1 MEEAIALDSIQAIA
15 ASFGAS
21 FDAEKIID
29 TVLEKD
35 GTRYY
40 KVRWVKYSWEPAAS
54 FTHLEHLI
62 REFWNQFGQTPE
74 SLQNVANK
82 RQITPSKISLT
93 QELPTQ
99 VQSSTNDPGIAS
111 ILTSNP
117 IADDITQV
125 QSADTLQIQPSAI
138 QIPTSFTHL
147 TALSA
152 AVTPQHVDIMPQI
165 QQIPLAEPI
174 QQASQGL
181 NDGNPTMK
189 MIPDKRTRGSG
200 STKKRRKIPGNCPI
214 CGKFFKSTTNIA
226 AHKKLHTEERQYHC
240 QECGKKFRRKL
251 HLSRH
256 LESHAGIKS
265 FVCGICGASFSSKWY
280 MQAHAVIHTGDK
292 PFECD
297 TCQKRFNNKANLN
310 KHKLIHANKRPFV
323 CNICG
328 HTYRQSYDLKRHMT
342 THSEAKDHACEQCG
356 KTFARRTYLQ
366 RHLLTHNGEKKFSCT
381 LCNRKFF
388 QKGHLNFHMKQHKD
402 KIRVSETTMS
412 QKSVVSNISVLSVL
426 QKVSNPPVNNV
437 SHINNRSLV
446 RELTNRTSE
455 TTTAPSKNSGP
466 VIEIFKGAVDA
477 QERATGVH
485 SIHTGAVSTESES
498 SLITQKEGIVT
509 VVGNIDNV
517 EDGKHIHNNMNA
529 SSPTTGALT
538 KSEET
543 YFTEPQNGIL
553 EFSNSNQVMHMYL
566 S

>member
-1 MEEAIALDSIQAIA
+1 M
-15 ASFGAS
+15 
-21 FDAEKIID
+21 
-29 TVLEKD
+29 
-35 GTRYY
+35 
-40 KVRWVKYSWEPAAS
+40 
-54 FTHLEHLI
+54 I
-62 REFWNQFGQTPE
+62 R
-74 SLQNVANK
+74 
-82 RQITPSKISLT
+82 
-93 QELPTQ
+93 
-99 VQSSTNDPGIAS
+99 
-111 ILTSNP
+111 
-117 IADDITQV
+117 
-125 QSADTLQIQPSAI
+125 
-138 QIPTSFTHL
+138 
-147 TALSA
+147 
-152 AVTPQHVDIMPQI
+152 
-165 QQIPLAEPI
+165 
-174 QQASQGL
+174 
-181 NDGNPTMK
+181 
-189 MIPDKRTRGSG
+189 
-200 STKKRRKIPGNCPI
+200 
-214 CGKFFKSTTNIA
+214 
-226 AHKKLHTEERQYHC
+226 
-240 QECGKKFRRKL
+240 FR
-251 HLSRH
+251 
-256 LESHAGIKS
+256 
-265 FVCGICGASFSSKWY
+265 Y

-437 SHINNRSLV
+437 SPINNRSLV

-455 TTTAPSKNSGP
+455 TTTAPSKISGP
-466 VIEIFKGAVDA
+466 VIEIFEGAVDA